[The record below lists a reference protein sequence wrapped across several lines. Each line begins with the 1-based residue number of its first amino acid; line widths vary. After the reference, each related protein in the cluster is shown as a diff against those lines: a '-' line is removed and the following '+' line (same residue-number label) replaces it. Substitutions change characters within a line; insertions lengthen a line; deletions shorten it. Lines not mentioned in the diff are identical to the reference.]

1 MTRSY
6 IAAAAML
13 LLAACGPP
21 AATTE
26 EAPAAPQSLFE
37 EVNAMG
43 GEAQLV
49 FAYQKLIEAQQANPE
64 LQPPCSAVRGTERIN
79 VPENIAPDSIYAPHV
94 GSAVFSVNCGEL
106 RSATR
111 LDPSE
116 HWLVVI
122 APGATAPAILSCLGP
137 RDSDLCPRNLN
148 WCG

>member
-79 VPENIAPDSIYAPHV
+79 VPENIAPDSIY
-94 GSAVFSVNCGEL
+94 
-106 RSATR
+106 
-111 LDPSE
+111 
-116 HWLVVI
+116 
-122 APGATAPAILSCLGP
+122 GATAPAILSCLGP
-137 RDSDLCPRNLN
+137 RDSDLCPRNPRTVEAAPAP
-148 WCG
+148 